1 LSPYGRLVVEAL
13 PPSPEAQWPVRV
25 FDFTSKYVSYL
36 GISGYVVEDFV
47 KTLELMAKDELHA
60 ESVITD
66 RFRLEDY
73 QEAFDTCMQRK
84 GGAIKVIFEMD
95 GE

>member
-1 LSPYGRLVVEAL
+1 MVEAL
-13 PPSPEAQWPVRV
+13 PPTPEAQWPVRV
-25 FDFTSKYVSYL
+25 FDFTSKYISYL

-47 KTLELMAKDELHA
+47 GTLDLMAKDELHA
-60 ESVITD
+60 EAVITH

-84 GGAIKVIFEMD
+84 GGAIKVIFEMNED
-95 GE
+95 